1 MQESPDSTSNSPEPQ
16 DVPTGILHRAIGASA
31 IGNAVEWFDYGVYA
45 YLTTHIAASLFPNG
59 SNGVLYTLVGFA
71 ISFLIRPIGGLF
83 WGPLGDKIGRK
94 RVLAMTIILMAA
106 STCAVGLIPSYAT
119 IGVWAPA
126 LLYLLRVIQGFSAG
140 GEYGGA
146 ATFMAE
152 YAPDKRRG
160 FYGSFLEVGT
170 LSGFTLGNLIA
181 LLLLHVLDTPAM
193 ESWGWRIPFF
203 VAAPLGLIGMY
214 LRSRMEDTPIFK
226 ELAANESTEEQI
238 ASVFRDLFTRYTRP
252 ILTLFG
258 LVIALNVVNYT
269 LLSYMP
275 TYLQHSL
282 GMTESDALLVPLFG
296 QIAMLLTLPFL
307 GLLSDRIGRKPMW
320 LFSCAA
326 LLIAVVPMY
335 MLIGTSL
342 AGALVGFAV
351 LGMLYAPQLAT
362 ISATFPAMFPTIVRF
377 AGVAIGYNVATSLFG
392 GTASA
397 VNQALIDATGTDL
410 IPAFYMMGACLIGIV
425 AAYFLIETKGLSLRG
440 TEVPGTPESIEEQ
453 KCLTA
458 DRVRSPQRQED
469 RHRSRRAPHDR

>member
-1 MQESPDSTSNSPEPQ
+1 MPTTPSPPTSEEVSPK
-16 DVPTGILHRAIGASA
+16 VLHRAIGASA

-45 YLTTHIAASLFPNG
+45 YLTTHIAASLFPAD

-71 ISFLIRPIGGLF
+71 ISFLVRPIGGLF

-94 RVLAMTIILMAA
+94 RVLAMTIIIMAS
-106 STCAVGLIPSYAT
+106 STLVIGLIPSYES
-119 IGVWAPA
+119 IGIWAPI
-126 LLYLLRVIQGFSAG
+126 LLYASRIVQGFSAG

-146 ATFMAE
+146 CTFMAE
-152 YAPDKRRG
+152 YSPDKKRG

-170 LSGFTLGNLIA
+170 LAGFTLGNAIA
-181 LLLLHVLDTPAM
+181 LLLVNVLDDAAM
-193 ESWGWRIPFF
+193 ESWGWRLPFF
-203 VAAPLGLIGMY
+203 LAAPLGLIGMY
-214 LRSRMEDTPIFK
+214 LRNRMEDTP
-226 ELAANESTEEQI
+226 
-238 ASVFRDLFTRYTRP
+238 VFRELEKRQATESVPTVFKDLLTQYFRP

-275 TYLQHSL
+275 TYLQTTL
-282 GMTESDALLVPLFG
+282 DMNESDALLVPLFG
-296 QIAMLLTLPFL
+296 QLAMLFTLPFF
-307 GLLSDRIGRKPMW
+307 GMLSDRIGRRPMW

-326 LLIAVVPMY
+326 LVVAVIPMY
-335 MLIGTSL
+335 LLIGTNL
-342 AGALVGFAV
+342 AGAIIGFAI

-397 VNQALIDATGTDL
+397 VNESLIDATGSNL
-410 IPAFYMMGACLIGIV
+410 VPAYYMLGACVVGIL
-425 AAYFLIETKGLSLRG
+425 AAYFLIETKGISLRG

-453 KCLTA
+453 KQLA
-458 DRVRSPQRQED
+458 S
-469 RHRSRRAPHDR
+469 SRL

>member
-1 MQESPDSTSNSPEPQ
+1 MSQESPTTTAE
-16 DVPTGILHRAIGASA
+16 VPPSILRRAIGASA

-45 YLTTHIAASLFPNG
+45 YLTVHIAASLFPEG

-71 ISFLIRPIGGLF
+71 ISFLVRPIGGLF

-94 RVLAMTIILMAA
+94 RVLAMTIILMAS
-106 STCAVGLIPSYAT
+106 STVAVGLIPSYTT
-119 IGVWAPA
+119 IGIWAPV
-126 LLYLLRVIQGFSAG
+126 LLYAFRMVQGFSAG

-152 YAPDKRRG
+152 YAPDKKRG

-170 LSGFTLGNLIA
+170 LTGFTLGNAIA
-181 LLLLHVLDTPAM
+181 LLLVNTLDDGSLQ
-193 ESWGWRIPFF
+193 SWGWRLPFF

-214 LRSRMEDTPIFK
+214 LRSRMEDTPVFRELEAK
-226 ELAANESTEEQI
+226 EATEEVKG
-238 ASVFRDLFTRYTRP
+238 VFKDLITKYTRP

-275 TYLQHSL
+275 TYLQTTL
-282 GMTESDALLVPLFG
+282 DMKESDALLVPLFG
-296 QIAMLLTLPFL
+296 QLAMLFTLPFF
-307 GLLSDRIGRKPMW
+307 GALSDRVGRRPMW

-326 LLIAVVPMY
+326 LVVAVIPMY
-335 MLIGTSL
+335 LLIGTSL
-342 AGALVGFAV
+342 AGAIVGFAV

-397 VNQALIDATGTDL
+397 INEALIDATGTNL
-410 IPAFYMMGACLIGIV
+410 IPAYYMLGACVIGIV
-425 AAYFLIETKGLSLRG
+425 AALFLIETKGLSLRG
-440 TEVPGTPESIEEQ
+440 TEVPGTPESVEEQ
-453 KCLTA
+453 KQLA
-458 DRVRSPQRQED
+458 AE
-469 RHRSRRAPHDR
+469 RA

>member
-1 MQESPDSTSNSPEPQ
+1 MPKEPN
-16 DVPTGILHRAIGASA
+16 VLHRAIGASA

-45 YLTTHIAASLFPNG
+45 YLTTHIAASLFPEG

-94 RVLAMTIILMAA
+94 RVLAMTIILMAS
-106 STCAVGLIPSYAT
+106 STAFIGLIPSYES
-119 IGVWAPA
+119 IGIWAPV
-126 LLYLLRVIQGFSAG
+126 LLYASRIMQGFSAG

-152 YAPDKRRG
+152 YAPDSKRG

-170 LSGFTLGNLIA
+170 LTGFVLGNAIA
-181 LLLLHVLDTPAM
+181 LFLVNVLDATAL
-193 ESWGWRIPFF
+193 ESWGWRLPFF

-214 LRSRMEDTPIFK
+214 LRNRMEDTPIFR
-226 ELAANESTEEQI
+226 ELEAKNATEGAATV
-238 ASVFRDLFTRYTRP
+238 VFKDLIVKYLRCV
-252 ILTLFG
+252 LTLFG

-275 TYLQHSL
+275 TYLQTTI
-282 GMTESDALLVPLFG
+282 GMDESDALLVPLFG
-296 QIAMLLTLPFL
+296 QIAMLVTLPFF
-307 GLLSDRIGRKPMW
+307 GMLSDRVGRRPMW

-326 LLIAVVPMY
+326 LVVAVVPMY
-335 MLIGTSL
+335 VLIGTNL
-342 AGALVGFAV
+342 AGAIVGFAV

-397 VNQALIDATGTDL
+397 VNEALIGATGSNL
-410 IPAFYMMGACLIGIV
+410 VPAYYMLGACLVGIV
-425 AAYFLIETKGLSLRG
+425 SAYFLIETKGVSLRG

-453 KCLTA
+453 
-458 DRVRSPQRQED
+458 RQL
-469 RHRSRRAPHDR
+469 APAPL

>member
-1 MQESPDSTSNSPEPQ
+1 MPTTPSPPTPEEVSPK
-16 DVPTGILHRAIGASA
+16 VLHRAIGASA

-45 YLTTHIAASLFPNG
+45 YLTTHIAASLFPEG

-94 RVLAMTIILMAA
+94 RVLAMTIILMAS
-106 STCAVGLIPSYAT
+106 STVFIGLIPSYET
-119 IGVWAPA
+119 IGIWAPI
-126 LLYLLRVIQGFSAG
+126 LLYASRILQGFSAG

-152 YAPDKRRG
+152 YAPDRKRG

-170 LSGFTLGNLIA
+170 LTGFILGNAIA
-181 LLLLHVLDTPAM
+181 LFLVNVLDTPAL
-193 ESWGWRIPFF
+193 ESWGWRLPFF

-214 LRSRMEDTPIFK
+214 LRNRMEDTPIFR
-226 ELAANESTEEQI
+226 ELEAKNATEGAATV
-238 ASVFRDLFTRYTRP
+238 VFKDLIVKYLRCV
-252 ILTLFG
+252 LTLFG

-275 TYLQHSL
+275 TYLQTTID
-282 GMTESDALLVPLFG
+282 MKESDALLVPLFG
-296 QIAMLLTLPFL
+296 QIAMLVTLPFF
-307 GLLSDRIGRKPMW
+307 GMLSDRVGRRPMW

-326 LLIAVVPMY
+326 LVVAVIPMY
-335 MLIGTSL
+335 LLIGTNL
-342 AGALVGFAV
+342 AGAIVGFAV

-397 VNQALIDATGTDL
+397 VNEALIDATGSSL
-410 IPAFYMMGACLIGIV
+410 VPAYYMLGACLIGIV
-425 AAYFLIETKGLSLRG
+425 SAYFLIETKGVSLRG

-453 KCLTA
+453 RQLTA
-458 DRVRSPQRQED
+458 SA
-469 RHRSRRAPHDR
+469 S

>member
-1 MQESPDSTSNSPEPQ
+1 MSEEPSPKTTAE
-16 DVPTGILHRAIGASA
+16 VPPSVLRKAIGASA

-45 YLTTHIAASLFPNG
+45 YLTTHIAAELFPEG

-94 RVLAMTIILMAA
+94 RVLAMTIILMAS
-106 STCAVGLIPSYAT
+106 STLVIGLIPNYAT
-119 IGVWAPA
+119 IGIWAPII
-126 LLYLLRVIQGFSAG
+126 LYASRIVQGFSAG

-152 YAPDKRRG
+152 YAPDKKRG

-170 LSGFTLGNLIA
+170 LTGFVLGNAIA
-181 LLLLHVLDTPAM
+181 LVLVNVLSDSAM
-193 ESWGWRIPFF
+193 QDWGWRLPFF

-214 LRSRMEDTPIFK
+214 LRSRMEDTP
-226 ELAANESTEEQI
+226 
-238 ASVFRDLFTRYTRP
+238 VFRELERNDETQDQATGVFKDLITRYTRP

-269 LLSYMP
+269 LLTYMP
-275 TYLQHSL
+275 TYLQTTL
-282 GMTESDALLVPLFG
+282 DMGESDALLVPLFG
-296 QIAMLLTLPFL
+296 QVAMLVTLPFF
-307 GLLSDRIGRKPMW
+307 GALSDKVGRRPMW
-320 LFSCAA
+320 LFSCTA
-326 LLIAVVPMY
+326 LVIAVIPVY
-335 MLIGTSL
+335 LLIGTNL
-342 AGALVGFAV
+342 AGAIIGFAI

-397 VNQALIDATGTDL
+397 INESLISATGNNL
-410 IPAFYMMGACLIGIV
+410 IPAFYMLGACLIGIG

-440 TEVPGTPESIEEQ
+440 TEVPGTPEAIEEQ
-453 KCLTA
+453 KQLA
-458 DRVRSPQRQED
+458 AEA
-469 RHRSRRAPHDR
+469 H